1 MGMTIV
7 YFSIENLKAMV
18 KVCGIGIFKWGSQS
32 GAGSRRPGPSHI
44 PRSWIQHCHTLQC
57 NTLSHIVTH
66 CHTPY
71 CTVTHCN
78 IATMSHIVT
87 AHCITLLSPTLVHHS
102 AKQCHK
108 GTALAPSSGPSASS
122 SGQAAGRQGRHCQPN
137 IDNSRPC
144 VTVCAVNID
153 K

>member
-1 MGMTIV
+1 MTIV

-66 CHTPY
+66 R
-71 CTVTHCN
+71 
-78 IATMSHIVT
+78 IALSHIVT
-87 AHCITLLSPTLVHHS
+87 LQ
-102 AKQCHK
+102 QCHTLSLH
-108 GTALAPSSGPSASS
+108 TALHCSLPHLHTTLQSNATKALHSLPPQVHQH
-122 SGQAAGRQGRHCQPN
+122 QALDRQQVGSRHCQPN